1 MEEKVVNKVSEDDL
15 EKYIEETFK
24 TFSPGEIV
32 KGKIVRRVGNNV
44 LVDIGWKAEGIIPVD
59 EFSDESEIEEG
70 KEIMVYLESEES
82 KEGVPVIS
90 KKKAD
95 FQLAWSTIKEKLE
108 TGEGCKA
115 RVKKRVK
122 GGLMVEVFGLDAFLP
137 GSQVDIKPVTNFD
150 EYVGKEI
157 EVKIIKVNWSK
168 RNIVVSRR
176 MLLEEE
182 LEKKKREFFAKAKE
196 GDIVE
201 GTVKN
206 IVNFGAFIDLGGV
219 DALLHI
225 TDISWKK
232 IYHPA
237 EVLKVGDRI
246 KVKILSINKETGR
259 ITVGLKQLEAHP
271 WEDIE
276 KKYPIGSRVKG
287 RVTGFTDNG
296 AFVELEKGVEGMIHI
311 NEMSWT
317 KNITHPAQVL
327 RIGDVVETV
336 VLSVDKDER
345 KISLGLKQTMPD
357 PWAVVDE
364 KYKVNQI
371 VKGVVTELRS
381 FGAFVELE
389 DGIEG
394 LIKNQDLSWTKKIK
408 HPREVLRKG
417 QTVEAMILAIDKTNR
432 RISLSLK
439 HTQEDPFYKWT
450 KSHKPGDAVKG
461 RIIDMPSSGLVVEL
475 ENELEGFVPVRELKI
490 KGKIKDHY
498 RLGETIDLVVKK
510 IDERV
515 RRIILSEKGYEKMK
529 EEREREIFMVE
540 KAPEKFTVKDILEK
554 KKK

>member
-1 MEEKVVNKVSEDDL
+1 MDEKVVSKMSEEDL

-24 TFSPGEIV
+24 KFSPGEIV
-32 KGKIVRRVGNNV
+32 KGKIVRRIGNNI
-44 LVDIGWKAEGIIPVD
+44 LVDIGWKAEGIISVD
-59 EFSDESEIEEG
+59 EFSDEEEIEEG
-70 KEIMVYLESEES
+70 KEIMVFLEAEES
-82 KEGVPVIS
+82 KDGIPVIS

-108 TGEGCKA
+108 TGEGCTAK
-115 RVKKRVK
+115 VKKRVK
-122 GGLMVEVFGLDAFLP
+122 GGLLVEVFGLDAFLP
-137 GSQVDIKPVTNFD
+137 GSQVDIKPVSNFD
-150 EYVGKEI
+150 EYVGKEL

-168 RNIVVSRR
+168 RNIVVSCR
-176 MLLEEE
+176 MLLEEQ
-182 LEKKKREFFAKAKE
+182 LERKRKEFFSKAKE

-206 IVNFGAFIDLGGV
+206 IVNFGAFLDLDGV

-259 ITVGLKQLEAHP
+259 VTVGLKQLEAHP

-276 KKYPIGSRVKG
+276 KKYPIGSRIKG
-287 RVTGFTDNG
+287 KVTGFTDNG
-296 AFVELEKGVEGMIHI
+296 AFVELEKGVEGMIHVS
-311 NEMSWT
+311 EMSWT
-317 KNITHPAQVL
+317 KSITHPAQVL
-327 RIGDVVETV
+327 RIGDMVEVVI
-336 VLSVDKDER
+336 LSIDKDER

-357 PWAVVDE
+357 PWAVIDE
-364 KYKVNQI
+364 KYKVNQK
-371 VKGVVTELRS
+371 VKGTVTELRS

-408 HPREVLRKG
+408 HPREVLKKG
-417 QTVEAMILAIDKTNR
+417 QVIEAMILAIDKANR

-450 KSHKPGDAVKG
+450 KAHKVGSTVKG
-461 RIIDMPSSGLVVEL
+461 RIIDMPSSGVVVEL
-475 ENELEGFVPVRELKI
+475 RKELEGFVPARELKQ
-490 KGKIKDHY
+490 KGKIKDNY
-498 RLGETIDLVVKK
+498 KLGDMIELVVKR
-510 IDERV
+510 IDQKARK
-515 RRIILSEKGYEKMK
+515 IILSEKEHERVKKEK
-529 EEREREIFMVE
+529 EREVYTMK
-540 KAPEKFTVKDILEK
+540 KAPDKFTVKDIIEK